1 MKPIS
6 RREFVALAGTGVVA
20 GPLARG
26 QQPPAGAPLTAQDL
40 IARIRQNV
48 GLNWKSETVDGFKAG
63 DPATAITGAAT
74 TAMATLDVLKRAV
87 KSRANLVITCEP
99 TFYGRADS
107 PTPPA
112 GRGGPPAAAT
122 AAGAEAKPD
131 PVFAA
136 KDDFIRRNG
145 LVVWRF
151 ADHWRARKPDPFAEG
166 LLEAL
171 GFRAGEDPA
180 RTPIAATS
188 LGDLASNIKK
198 KLGLRGGMRVVGDP
212 QIRVSTVALLP
223 GSTPIRSSLVALPAA
238 DVVIAGEVREWESV
252 EYARDTVTAGG
263 KKGLILLGRA
273 VSEDPGMN
281 VCARWIRTLAPELTT
296 TWIPVGDPY
305 WRPL

>member
-1 MKPIS
+1 MPLS
-6 RREFVALAGTGVVA
+6 RREFVALAVTGAAAAPVA
-20 GPLARG
+20 HGRRSPG
-26 QQPPAGAPLTAQDL
+26 GAPLTAQEL
-40 IARIRQNV
+40 VARIKQHV
-48 GLNWKSETVDGFKAG
+48 GLEWQPETVDGFKAG
-63 DPATAITGAAT
+63 DPATALTGVAT
-74 TAMATLDVLKRAV
+74 TAMATLDVLGRAV
-87 KSRANLVITCEP
+87 KSRSNLVITCEP

-112 GRGGPPAAAT
+112 GRGGSQGTAAAP
-122 AAGAEAKPD
+122 GAEARPD

-136 KDDFIRRNG
+136 KNDFIRQNG

-151 ADHWRARKPDPFAEG
+151 VDHWRARRPDPFAAG

-171 GFRAGEDPA
+171 DFRPGEEPSRA
-180 RTPIAATS
+180 SIPATS
-188 LGDLASNIKK
+188 LGDLASSIKK
-198 KLGLRGGMRVVGDP
+198 KLALRGGMRIVGDP

-223 GSTPIRSSLVALPAA
+223 GTTPIRSSLLALPAA

-263 KKGLILLGRA
+263 RKGLILLGRA

-281 VCARWIRTLAPELTT
+281 VCARWIKTLAPELTT
-296 TWIPVGDPY
+296 TWLQVGDPY